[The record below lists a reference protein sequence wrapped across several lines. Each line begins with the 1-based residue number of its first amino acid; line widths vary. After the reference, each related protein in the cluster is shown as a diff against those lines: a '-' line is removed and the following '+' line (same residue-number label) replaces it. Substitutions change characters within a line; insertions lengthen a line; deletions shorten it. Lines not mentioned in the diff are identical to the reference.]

1 MQGAS
6 REEPARLQASGWAF
20 VVQAQLSPSPFGDY
34 AIIFAAAA
42 PIFDSDV
49 TDVNAYQQGP
59 ELSEAYAVHEALKW
73 CQTVQAPVCIHYDSK
88 AAGKSAEGV
97 FTAPNNI
104 LAITQ
109 ASRGLT
115 QIANTASQRV
125 SFEHV
130 YSHEGAPM
138 NELVGDLAKEAA
150 RQKCN
155 SHSPFLLSPAWY
167 NPASPVST
175 WAWLMH
181 ISPHDK
187 ERKGISPTLE
197 TSSTFP
203 TRSSPV

>member
-6 REEPARLQASGWAF
+6 REEPARPQALGWAF
-20 VVQAQLSPSPFGDY
+20 VVQAQLSPSPVGDY
-34 AIIFAAAA
+34 AIIFTAAA

-109 ASRGLT
+109 ASRGLA
-115 QIANTASQRV
+115 QMANTSYQRIT
-125 SFEHV
+125 FEHV
-130 YSHEGAPM
+130 HSHEGAPL
-138 NELVGDLAKEAA
+138 NELADDLAKEASKRA
-150 RQKCN
+150 AHTCSANGPGALPTPSRQ
-155 SHSPFLLSPAWY
+155 S
-167 NPASPVST
+167 
-175 WAWLMH
+175 
-181 ISPHDK
+181 
-187 ERKGISPTLE
+187 
-197 TSSTFP
+197 
-203 TRSSPV
+203 